1 MKSQTAE
8 LSIRYQPIRNLKHN
22 PRNSRAHSPR
32 QIRQIADSIGAF
44 GFNNP
49 VLVDKDNTII
59 AGHGRV
65 AAAKLLGM
73 TEVPTIRL
81 DSLST
86 DQIRAYVI
94 TDNRLAE
101 KAGWDKS
108 ILAIE
113 LQHLLNVE
121 SEFEI
126 TVTGFEIP
134 EIDLILSVEETEPE
148 AEDLFEVD
156 EESEPISQP
165 GDSWELGKH
174 RILCGSALEQE
185 CYTLLLGKKRL
196 VADVVFVDPPFNV
209 RVDGNVSGNGA
220 IHHREFQM
228 ASGEMNEFQ
237 FISFLTASLKLLAR
251 NSATGSVHFVCMDWR
266 HMGELLSAGRQVY
279 ESLLNVCVWVKN
291 NGGMGS
297 FYRSRHE
304 LVFVFRNGKGK
315 HRNNIQLG
323 QYGRNRTNVWEYAGI
338 NTLSKVGEE
347 GNLLALHP
355 TVKPVAMVA
364 DALLDCS
371 APGDIV
377 LDAFLGSG
385 STVIAAERTG
395 RLCYGI
401 ELDPIYVDTAIRRWQ
416 RYTGSH
422 AVHLAS
428 GKRFDDIAKEISE
441 ASHG

>member
-1 MKSQTAE
+1 MKSQIAE

-22 PRNSRAHSPR
+22 PRNSRTHSPR
-32 QIRQIADSIGAF
+32 QIRQIADSIRAF

-113 LQHLLNVE
+113 FQHLLNVE

-134 EIDLILSVEETEPE
+134 EIDLILSAEETEPE

-156 EESEPISQP
+156 EASERITQP
-165 GDSWELGKH
+165 EDLWELGKH
-174 RILCGSALEQE
+174 RILCGTALEQE
-185 CYTLLLGKKRL
+185 CYARLLGKKRR

-209 RVDGNVSGNGA
+209 RVDGNVSGNGT

-237 FISFLTASLKLLAR
+237 FISFLTSSLKLLAS

-279 ESLLNVCVWVKN
+279 ESLLNMCVWVKN

-416 RYTGSH
+416 RYTSNH

-428 GKRFDDIAKEISE
+428 GKRFDDIAKEILE
-441 ASHG
+441 ATRG

>member
-126 TVTGFEIP
+126 TVTGFEI
-134 EIDLILSVEETEPE
+134 LKLTCILPVEETEPE
-148 AEDLFEVD
+148 AEDLFVKSTNLAIGANLPTWETLGTWQT
-156 EESEPISQP
+156 S
-165 GDSWELGKH
+165 DSV
-174 RILCGSALEQE
+174 R
-185 CYTLLLGKKRL
+185 KR
-196 VADVVFVDPPFNV
+196 P
-209 RVDGNVSGNGA
+209 
-220 IHHREFQM
+220 
-228 ASGEMNEFQ
+228 
-237 FISFLTASLKLLAR
+237 
-251 NSATGSVHFVCMDWR
+251 
-266 HMGELLSAGRQVY
+266 
-279 ESLLNVCVWVKN
+279 
-291 NGGMGS
+291 
-297 FYRSRHE
+297 
-304 LVFVFRNGKGK
+304 
-315 HRNNIQLG
+315 
-323 QYGRNRTNVWEYAGI
+323 
-338 NTLSKVGEE
+338 
-347 GNLLALHP
+347 
-355 TVKPVAMVA
+355 
-364 DALLDCS
+364 
-371 APGDIV
+371 
-377 LDAFLGSG
+377 
-385 STVIAAERTG
+385 
-395 RLCYGI
+395 
-401 ELDPIYVDTAIRRWQ
+401 
-416 RYTGSH
+416 
-422 AVHLAS
+422 
-428 GKRFDDIAKEISE
+428 
-441 ASHG
+441 